1 MKVMPIEGKADA
13 KENDLN
19 VARRRF
25 LMGAAAGAG
34 VLSAVAMP
42 GTLGAPIEGA
52 QQGQAPNNGNIPP
65 DMEADI
71 ESRAKTP
78 EELPKP
84 AGLRSNSMLDARFP
98 VYYRPSLAEAMRVL
112 TEYFALFSTRDLG
125 GLAST
130 MHFPYATYEGVEP
143 IAYKSAQE
151 FIANPP
157 PSLNVSNKDNAQSIP
172 GTYNMVI
179 RPGTYDILDSLQ
191 LHTYNPINVGL
202 ELCYTRYR
210 ADGHKIGISQ
220 GIYAVT
226 NNDGKWGLQL
236 SSVIF
241 TPVDYIGIS
250 YNDATEALL
259 RQHRTGYADLSY
271 HDVDMIR
278 LRGLAGVA
286 GPPPGNTRAR
296 TTRRTASIMGD
307 AGAVSYLDAARAGA
321 PMEPYNTKGVKSRL
335 RISDPRNPENDFEGG
350 PSSRVTSNIWV
361 TPEGGM
367 GPFYELAGEGSVK
380 YSYTLVLPDMRV
392 LHASPDKAHTMTGY
406 IRFTPEHEV
415 ISETRSLGIMVY
427 DRKNERWENSSGY
440 GQMTRRDCTNDVRN
454 A

>member
-1 MKVMPIEGKADA
+1 MQDTPIEREPDA
-13 KENDLN
+13 KESDPN

-34 VLSAVAMP
+34 VLSAIGA
-42 GTLGAPIEGA
+42 LGERVGA
-52 QQGQAPNNGNIPP
+52 AGSQAAQGGNIPP
-65 DMEADI
+65 DMQADI
-71 ESRAKTP
+71 QDRTRTA
-78 EELPKP
+78 EELPRP
-84 AGLRSNSMLDARFP
+84 VGLRTNSMLDARFP
-98 VYYRPSLAEAMRVL
+98 VYYRASVGEAMKLL
-112 TEYFALFSTRDLG
+112 TEYFALFSARDLAG
-125 GLAST
+125 VANT

-143 IAYKSAQE
+143 IVYKTTAE

-157 PSLNVSNKDNAQSIP
+157 PSLNVTNNDKGNPFP
-172 GTYNMVI
+172 GTYKMVT
-179 RPGTYDILDSLQ
+179 RPGTYDILDNLQ

-236 SSVIF
+236 SSMIF
-241 TPVDYIGIS
+241 TPSDFVGVT

-286 GPPPGNTRAR
+286 GPPPGSKRPQ
-296 TTRRTASIMGD
+296 TTRRSASIMGD
-307 AGAVSYLDAARAGA
+307 AGAVSYLDAARAGV
-321 PMEPYNTKGVKSRL
+321 PMEPYNTRGVKSRL
-335 RISDPRNPENDFEGG
+335 RVTDPENPANNFSGG
-350 PSSRVTSNIWV
+350 PDNRITSNIWV
-361 TPEGGM
+361 TPEGGF
-367 GPFYELAGEGSVK
+367 GPFYELAGEGAVT
-380 YSYTLVLPDMRV
+380 YSYTFVLPDMRV
-392 LHASPDKAHTMTGY
+392 LHAAPDKAHTVTGY
-406 IRFTPEHEV
+406 VRFTPEHDV

-427 DRKNERWENSSGY
+427 DTRNERWENSGGY
-440 GQMTRRDCTNDVRN
+440 GQMTRHDCTNDVGS
-454 A
+454 